1 MIYYLI
7 VVLFHCSLIL
17 ETVALFVCVTQIFI
31 VDGSFGFSEVGHFSK
46 WLTLPISHAALSA
59 HILKDHCNVHSVNAF
74 GGSQQ
79 KEEKA
84 SVVWKS
90 ERPLQSI
97 LSSPRVQGYNE

>member
-1 MIYYLI
+1 M
-7 VVLFHCSLIL
+7 
-17 ETVALFVCVTQIFI
+17 CVTQLFI
-31 VDGSFGFSEVGHFSK
+31 VDGSLGLSEVGHFSK
-46 WLTLPISHAALSA
+46 WLALPISHASLSA
-59 HILKDHCNVHSVNAF
+59 HILKDHYNVHSVNAF

-97 LSSPRVQGYNE
+97 LSSPQAQGYKYE